1 MELFLSM
8 RLSGSVCLK
17 HPSDKQEL
25 ACEQGVLDSR
35 VGNSFYFVYFT
46 FFLPS
51 FRNHMK
57 ILGVVFATSVKI
69 LCAFSLP
76 LHNHCHVKIHTSKT
90 GYSVPQVVTVSIVN

>member
-8 RLSGSVCLK
+8 RLSGSVCRK

-25 ACEQGVLDSR
+25 VCEQGVLDSR
-35 VGNSFYFVYFT
+35 LSNSFYCIFLT
-46 FFLPS
+46 FLPL
-51 FRNHMK
+51 FRNHLK

-76 LHNHCHVKIHTSKT
+76 LHNHCYVKIQTSNT
-90 GYSVPQVVTVSIVN
+90 SYSVPQVVIISIVN